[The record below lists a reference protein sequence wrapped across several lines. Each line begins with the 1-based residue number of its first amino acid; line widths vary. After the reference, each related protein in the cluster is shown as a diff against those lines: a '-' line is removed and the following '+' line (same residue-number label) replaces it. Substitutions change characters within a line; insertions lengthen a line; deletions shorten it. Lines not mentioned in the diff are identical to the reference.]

1 MRGLLS
7 LHRGLYTL
15 SHRQAR
21 KARIVAARCDF
32 CGTVASS
39 KVRSERLPLLD
50 RCRQLLGLLL
60 LDKRTALARAS
71 KPTFV
76 RCGCSGKEEG
86 GDAASNIRHSQLMQ
100 LTVIPFDERGGRKI
114 SRSQLWLICS
124 RSNSNSFRQKKTKDP
139 LYFRLN

>member
-21 KARIVAARCDF
+21 KARIVASRCDF
-32 CGTVASS
+32 CGTLASS

-50 RCRQLLGLLL
+50 RCRQLLGRFL
-60 LDKRTALARAS
+60 LDKRTALVRAS
-71 KPTFV
+71 KPTFACDSV

-86 GDAASNIRHSQLMQ
+86 ATRTSNIRHSQLMR
-100 LTVIPFDERGGRKI
+100 LTVSPFDEGGGERKI

-124 RSNSNSFRQKKTKDP
+124 LSNS
-139 LYFRLN
+139 